1 MVLLGCLNFG
11 CLNECGAV
19 QFVADTT
26 LPDGTLC
33 SRTGKFVDALVS
45 DQIAKERARDS
56 PLLAV

>member
-1 MVLLGCLNFG
+1 VVLLG

-56 PLLAV
+56 PLLAL